1 VTASAPVET
10 TAASRNGS
18 GIERGG
24 GAARVETAFALRRT
38 ASPNPRVAREPQR
51 TEHDAA
57 TDGQPRQHVDE
68 VVNLDDDPRGR
79 DGDGGAT
86 RTAAEPSLTG
96 PRPIVHER

>member
-1 VTASAPVET
+1 V
-10 TAASRNGS
+10 

-79 DGDGGAT
+79 DGDGDKDGGE
-86 RTAAEPSLTG
+86 EPSLTG